1 MLILFNITIYEMTT
15 QTYKPA
21 TPETLAALYTNMGN
35 HFVLLYPKLQNAVAV
50 IKALQQRQNK
60 TEEETFALDL

>member
-1 MLILFNITIYEMTT
+1 MTT

-50 IKALQQRQNK
+50 IKALQQR
-60 TEEETFALDL
+60 